1 MKKKLHHHFIDH
13 LRSYRTFHFMFFTFV
28 LLITSILIYS
38 FGNKSYAGDLL
49 EEAFKPAMT
58 HETII
63 DLWNGKNAV
72 GNEVLRE
79 WVVINTNLGKWCV
92 VNGEKFTN
100 NEIKEQLSG
109 ANYNWSESAFCENIL
124 WWERNNNLFEV
135 TTEAPLIVRI
145 AKFLLRI
152 TMVLAITMVI
162 FNGIMWIIESSKW
175 AEVKDAKK
183 NIVLIVVGILIALM
197 SLGIVNL
204 ITSLTI
210 SSLWETNDT
219 VNTNEYYWP
228 NTLI

>member
-1 MKKKLHHHFIDH
+1 MNKKNQNQFIHH
-13 LRSYRTFHFMFFTFV
+13 LRSYRTFHFMFFSFV

-63 DLWNGKNAV
+63 DLGNTKNAV
-72 GNEVLRE
+72 GNEILRE
-79 WVVINTNLGKWCV
+79 WVVIDVEVLKWCDI
-92 VNGEKFTN
+92 NGRKIVKK
-100 NEIKEQLSG
+100 EIIKQKEA
-109 ANYNWSESAFCENIL
+109 ANYTWTENEFCEKIL
-124 WWERNNNLFEV
+124 WWVRKENLFQTSI

-162 FNGIMWIIESSKW
+162 FNGIMWIIESAKW

-183 NIVLIVVGILIALM
+183 NIVLILVGVLIALM
-197 SLGIVNL
+197 SLSIINL
-204 ITSLTI
+204 ISSLTI
-210 SSLWETNDT
+210 SSLWETT
-219 VNTNEYYWP
+219 TSQSNTTSE
-228 NTLI
+228 

>member
-1 MKKKLHHHFIDH
+1 MNKKNQNQFIHH
-13 LRSYRTFHFMFFTFV
+13 LRSYRTFHFMFFSFV

-63 DLWNGKNAV
+63 DLGNTKNAV
-72 GNEVLRE
+72 GNEILRE
-79 WVVINTNLGKWCV
+79 WVVIDVEVLRWCDI
-92 VNGEKFTN
+92 NGRKIVKK
-100 NEIKEQLSG
+100 EIIKQKKA
-109 ANYNWSESAFCENIL
+109 ANYSWTENEFCEKIL
-124 WWERNNNLFEV
+124 WWVRKENLFQTSI

-162 FNGIMWIIESSKW
+162 FNGIMWIIESAKW

-183 NIVLIVVGILIALM
+183 NIVLILVGILIALM
-197 SLGIVNL
+197 SLSIINL
-204 ITSLTI
+204 ISSLTI
-210 SSLWETNDT
+210 SSLWETT
-219 VNTNEYYWP
+219 TSQSNTTSE
-228 NTLI
+228 